1 MYTCILF
8 LCLYILDPPIIDKG
22 SFAPRPSNITKGNKR
37 TKIGTPV
44 YVHKGFDVIIDCKTV
59 NGTPPIT
66 VTWFRNGSPYPAIGN
81 TSFTITITD
90 ASNGD
95 AFECRAKNIKGFDT
109 ENSTVYLEC
118 GKYIALYISQY
129 MNTHITCLHM
139 YIQACTMYMAFMYI
153 NYEI

>member
-1 MYTCILF
+1 MYIL
-8 LCLYILDPPIIDKG
+8 LYLYILDPPVIDKG
-22 SFAPRPSNITKGNKR
+22 SFVPRPSTITKGNKR

-66 VTWFRNGSPYPAIGN
+66 ITWFRNGSPYPAIGN

-95 AFECRAKNIKGFDT
+95 IFECRAENIIGFDT
-109 ENSTVYLEC
+109 ENTTIYIEC
-118 GKYIALYISQY
+118 GKNIICSFYKPVYEY
-129 MNTHITCLHM
+129 TYCMHTYVHTGM
-139 YIQACTMYMAFMYI
+139 YYVYGFYVH
-153 NYEI
+153 